1 MKEKGDCHLMMGEEV
16 GEESWAT
23 PRSMNWAT
31 RWQVVLS
38 AKMENTEEK
47 VTLKEI
53 YSSLS
58 LARCAKT
65 RMFPPGSVLLTAR
78 APRKSPA

>member
-1 MKEKGDCHLMMGEEV
+1 MKEKGDCHLMMGERV

-23 PRSMNWAT
+23 PRSLNWAT

-47 VTLKEI
+47 VTLEEI

-58 LARCAKT
+58 PAHCAKT
-65 RMFPPGSVLLTAR
+65 RMFPPGSVLLTAC